1 MERCQSGGAKGEW
14 AAMIF
19 DIATAL
25 IVFPVN
31 VVKNVRSCVKWC
43 AEVDRMF
50 RDAWPDRKGEWVN

>member
-1 MERCQSGGAKGEW
+1 MKGEW